1 MMRANLLLLL
11 DVTLYFIFPLFLWDF
26 GRSYF
31 GDYFTMIFSTVPGIF
46 YTLYR
51 FKMTEHFNFTGIFI
65 IFNLVSG
72 TVVDL
77 LSMSALQLLWNN
89 VFTSLAIAMLYLISC
104 LLKKPIPLF
113 LTLDIMVLKG
123 YDGAMTKKFF
133 YEKKPLILFHALTI
147 MYCLGECIYALLMTK
162 WISLY
167 GVEAF
172 HFEIL
177 LDNTLNVVMT
187 GISILSFIYMD
198 NLINNIVSVKSMMGT
213 KHVRKIFL
221 SSATHWYRDSLEK
234 SYFYFCNLKR

>member
-1 MMRANLLLLL
+1 MRANLLLLL
-11 DVTLYFIFPLFLWDF
+11 DITLYFMFPLLFWDF

-72 TVVDL
+72 TLVDL

-89 VFTSLAIAMLYLISC
+89 VFHSLAISMIYLTSC
-104 LLKKPIPLF
+104 LLKKPIHLF

-123 YDGAMTKKFF
+123 YDQAITKKLF
-133 YEKKPLILFHALTI
+133 YEKKPLKLFNILTI
-147 MYCLGECIYALLMTK
+147 FYCLGECTYALLMIK

-187 GISILSFIYMD
+187 GISILSFVYMD
-198 NLINNIVSVKSMMGT
+198 NMINDIVPVKKMMNN
-213 KHVRKIFL
+213 KHVRKNFL
-221 SSATHWYRDSLEK
+221 FSTTNWYKGPLER

>member
-1 MMRANLLLLL
+1 MMRTNLLLLL
-11 DVTLYFIFPLFLWDF
+11 DVTLYFIFPLLFWDF
-26 GRSYF
+26 GRNYF
-31 GDYFTMIFSTVPGIF
+31 GDYLTMIFSTVPGIF

-51 FKMTEHFNFTGIFI
+51 FKMTEHFNFTGMFI

-72 TVVDL
+72 TLVDL

-89 VFTSLAIAMLYLISC
+89 MFHSLAISMIYLTSC
-104 LLKKPIPLF
+104 LLKKPIHLF

-123 YDGAMTKKFF
+123 YDQAMTKKLF
-133 YEKKPLILFHALTI
+133 YEKKPLILFNTLTI
-147 MYCLGECIYALLMTK
+147 IYSLSECIYTLLLIK
-162 WISLY
+162 WVSLY

-187 GISILSFIYMD
+187 GISILSFVYMD
-198 NLINNIVSVKSMMGT
+198 NMINDIVPVKKMMGN
-213 KHVRKIFL
+213 KHIRKIFV
-221 SSATHWYRDSLEK
+221 SSTAHWHSSPLER